1 MPRARAP
8 ADPDAKLRAYNEFI
22 ESPEYKS
29 VQFINKYKKDENHEL
44 GRMERG
50 TEDIID
56 EWQDIIDAVFSLLT
70 GLKVPGRKSKLYEQ
84 HIFRTMIFKKGA
96 ETGGQQ
102 LEIKIDGFPHP
113 MNVSVDTDHYNCK
126 GSFLELTQQ
135 LLNFDDVEVDSFAS
149 WKKDLIAKLKD
160 FEKKYIK
167 HAKAPHKELKEI

>member
-22 ESPEYKS
+22 ESPEYKN

-56 EWQDIIDAVFSLLT
+56 EWQDIIDAVFNLLT

-96 ETGGQQ
+96 ETGGQ
-102 LEIKIDGFPHP
+102 
-113 MNVSVDTDHYNCK
+113 
-126 GSFLELTQQ
+126 
-135 LLNFDDVEVDSFAS
+135 
-149 WKKDLIAKLKD
+149 
-160 FEKKYIK
+160 
-167 HAKAPHKELKEI
+167 